1 MTAGGSR
8 DAPTVGASP
17 QAVSADPSSP
27 PTTPDPD
34 RLIGRVLGG
43 FVILERLGEGGFG
56 AVYKA
61 EQRALAREAVIKI
74 MRETH
79 QSNREMIERFRRE
92 AHLASL
98 LEHPYTAHVYAFG
111 DEPDGLLWIA
121 MELVR
126 GTPLDRLL
134 KAQGPLPLDRFVPLL
149 DKICEVVHTA
159 HEHGIVHRDLKPA
172 NVMVI
177 SRAGRLLPKLLD
189 FGLAKGLHRLPR
201 TSSAGGP
208 RAVPAAVDAH
218 APTTDPER
226 TAATAIVRV
235 PAGGSDIER
244 SVFTRGVL
252 GTPSYMAPEQWH
264 DIGSV
269 DLRADIYAL
278 GVMTFRS
285 LTGRAPFTGTAEE
298 LMLAHLTDPVPPLG
312 AAFPEALDAVL
323 ARAMAKEPA
332 DRFATALELAAAVRD
347 AAGYHEQGRP
357 LPRLDEELRDLL
369 LAGAPAPIAA
379 AVASLGTARNAHQAR
394 DRTVEAFRVCARYLG
409 LVALACVSSLVT
421 DGAEPWREDLRRM
434 CQGDSSD
441 EEWVKLARSICRPF
455 AAQREVFPIPELVE
469 LFFPDDASR
478 AREIDS
484 ALAELVRLQTAARRG
499 AGADEDKVLELL
511 EQGVPALATLLR
523 RLEFLR
529 HYLLLVPRH
538 DVVERW
544 MGVTRYARYVEQWRD
559 ALEVGKPAL
568 VDGDGRPVAMLWP
581 LVQVAEPAPG
591 APDAMFFLDGRGDR
605 GARMLAMP
613 AGFEREDADCWAWL
627 EGKLRGVS
635 EPSSRSLGERPPY
648 PGLVTFSADDAA
660 VFFGRE
666 REAEAARNRLR
677 IQPLLAVVGP
687 SGAGKSSFVHAG
699 IVPKLPAGSRAL
711 TVRPGRAPLSAL
723 AAIVA
728 HSIGA
733 DELSLRSAMKKDPE
747 ALGAALR
754 GDADARGGPIV
765 LVVDQFE
772 EVFTL
777 CSDEAERRS
786 FSAALVQAARA
797 VDDPVRVVLTLRD
810 DFLVRAEGLPALRE
824 RLAPAIQLLVPPDE
838 ENLLR
843 MLTEPARL
851 VGYQFDDRKLPG
863 EIVAAVA
870 GQAGSLPLI
879 AFTAAKLWE
888 HRDVRF
894 KQLRRQAYDAL
905 GGVVGALARHAEETL
920 SRMSRNEHRL
930 VRETFRRLVTSEGTR
945 AALGRAE
952 LLQVLGSDAAAEAL
966 LEKLIGARL
975 LHATDAGEG
984 GGERI
989 EVVHEALLAAWPR
1002 LVAWRREDLE
1012 GARLRD
1018 QLASAARQW
1027 TERGRPRGL
1036 LWRDEALVE
1045 YQVWRAR
1052 YLGKLTDAEEAFA
1065 TSSLRESQRALRRQ
1079 RLLGAG
1085 ALATLVAM
1093 LLTVTYMQRATRRQL
1108 LATYEEKGR
1117 EELLAGKP
1125 DRAALYLSRAYAGGT
1140 DDPSLRFLLG
1150 TALEQLDHERPH
1162 EFEAHRARIA
1172 SATYSAD
1179 GQRLLTASADG
1190 SAVLWD
1196 TRAGT
1201 PTLVLSGAG
1210 GALHFASFRP
1220 DGRQVITAGADGSAR
1235 IWDATTGESKGRLDA
1250 HPGGVLS
1257 AVFDPRGVLALT
1269 GGMDGTARLWDV
1281 ASGREVRE
1289 FTGSTAAVHFAAF
1302 SPDGSRVATASADGT
1317 ALLFDTATGRTLATL
1332 RGHRDGVNSVAFSPD
1347 GSEVVTGS
1355 SDHTARIF
1363 SSADG
1368 RLISTLEEHD
1378 AAVTSASFS
1387 ADGGR
1392 IVTASADRS
1401 VAVWD
1406 ATSGRLLAIR
1416 KGDSIV
1422 TWATFSPDGMR
1433 VASADLEQRV
1443 RIWETP
1449 LETRSPAEIEALLKE
1464 KVPVQLDGDRL
1475 VSTSASA
1482 RVAEPVGRAD
1492 APLRPSPA
1500 SSATPR
1506 TFPFATERL
1515 DGAGASRGV
1524 TAGEAIGYAEDL
1536 GGGAAIEMV
1545 RLPAGRF
1552 EMGSPEGQGEREEHP
1567 RHTVAVESFYIGRY
1581 EVTQRQWSTV
1591 MGSNPSAHVGQDLP
1605 VELVSWHEAMEFC
1618 ERVSRQSGRV
1628 YRLPTEAEWEYAC
1641 RAGSDGAYSFG
1652 DVITPRLVDDAG
1664 HDPFAHATRSY
1675 RETTVAVGSLGVA
1688 NAFGLYDMHGNVFE
1702 WCLDPWHESYEQAP
1716 ADGRVWLHGDPSYRV
1731 LRGGGWRWVDYY
1743 SRSAYRR
1750 RFPPTSGAND
1760 LGFRVVSDGPV
1771 APATR

>member
-1 MTAGGSR
+1 VSGQSRETVREGSAPHTVPDGG
-8 DAPTVGASP
+8 G
-17 QAVSADPSSP
+17 
-27 PTTPDPD
+27 
-34 RLIGRVLGG
+34 LIGRVLGG
-43 FVILERLGEGGFG
+43 FVILEKLGEGGFG
-56 AVYKA
+56 AVYRA
-61 EQRALAREAVIKI
+61 EQRVLAREAVIKI
-74 MRETH
+74 MRDAH
-79 QSNREMIERFRRE
+79 QASPEMIERFRRE

-159 HEHGIVHRDLKPA
+159 HEHGIVHRDIKPA

-189 FGLAKGLHRLPR
+189 FGLAKGLHRQPA
-201 TSSAGGP
+201 TGTAGGNEAGP
-208 RAVPAAVDAH
+208 RPVDQH
-218 APTTDPER
+218 APATEPEA
-226 TAATAIVRV
+226 TAATAIVQVLAR
-235 PAGGSDIER
+235 GGDIER

-252 GTPSYMAPEQWH
+252 GTPSYMAPEQWR
-264 DIGSV
+264 DTGSV

-278 GVMTFRS
+278 GVLTFRS

-298 LMLAHLTDPVPPLG
+298 LMLAHLTEPVPPLG
-312 AAFPEALDAVL
+312 AAFPVALDAVL
-323 ARAMAKEPA
+323 GRAMAKEPA
-332 DRFATALELAAAVRD
+332 DRFPTALELAAAVRD
-347 AAGYHEQGRP
+347 AAGYHEQGTP
-357 LPRLDEELRDLL
+357 LPRLEEELRDELL
-369 LAGAPAPIAA
+369 MGSPAPIAE
-379 AVASLGTARNAHQAR
+379 AVASLGAARNAHQAR

-409 LVALACVSSLVT
+409 LVGLACVSSLVT
-421 DGAEPWREDLRRM
+421 DGTEPWREDLRRL
-434 CQGDSSD
+434 CESGSTD
-441 EEWVKLARSICRPF
+441 EEWVGLARSICRPF
-455 AAQREVFPIPELVE
+455 AAQREVFPMPELVE

-478 AREIDS
+478 T
-484 ALAELVRLQTAARRG
+484 AELDRALGELVELQAAARRG
-499 AGADEDKVLELL
+499 AGADENRVLELL
-511 EQGVPALATLLR
+511 ERGVPALSTLLR
-523 RLEFLR
+523 RLAFLR
-529 HYLLLVPRH
+529 HYLLMVPRH

-544 MGVTRYARYVEQWRD
+544 MGVTRYARYVEHWRD
-559 ALEVGKPAL
+559 VLEVGKPAL

-581 LVQVAEPAPG
+581 LIQVAQPAPG
-591 APDAMFFLDGRGDR
+591 ASDAMFFLDGRGDR

-613 AGFEREDADCWAWL
+613 RGFEREDADCWTWI

-635 EPSSRSLGERPPY
+635 APSSRTPGERAPY
-648 PGLVTFSADDAA
+648 PGLVTFSADDAP

-677 IQPLLAVVGP
+677 IQPLLVVVGP

-699 IVPKLPAGSRAL
+699 VVPGLPQGSRAL
-711 TVRPGRAPLSAL
+711 TLRPGRSPLSAL

-728 HSIGA
+728 PYVGA
-733 DELSLRSAMKKDPE
+733 DERSLRAAMERAPE

-754 GDADARGGPIV
+754 GAAGAQGGSV
-765 LVVDQFE
+765 ALVIDQFE
-772 EVFTL
+772 EAFTL
-777 CSDEAERRS
+777 CTDDDERLC

-797 VDDPVRVVLTLRD
+797 VDDPVRVILTLRD

-824 RLAPAIQLLVPPDE
+824 RLAPAIQLIVPPDE
-838 ENLLR
+838 DNLLR

-851 VGYQFDDRKLPG
+851 VGYQFDDRKLPR

-870 GQAGSLPLI
+870 GRAGALPLV

-905 GGVVGALARHAEETL
+905 GGVVGALARHAEDTL
-920 SRMSRNEHRL
+920 SRMTREEHRL

-945 AALGRAE
+945 AVLGRAE
-952 LLQVLGSDAAAEAL
+952 LLQVLGANAAAEAL
-966 LEKLIGARL
+966 LEKVIAARL
-975 LHATDAGEG
+975 LHATDGGEE

-989 EVVHEALLAAWPR
+989 EVVHEALLSAWPR
-1002 LVAWRREDLE
+1002 LVTWRREDAD

-1018 QLASAARQW
+1018 QLAAAARQW

-1045 YQVWRAR
+1045 YRIWRAR
-1052 YLGKLTDAEEAFA
+1052 YPGNLTDTEEAFA

-1079 RLLGAG
+1079 RLLVGG
-1085 ALATLVAM
+1085 ALATLVVM

-1125 DRAALYLSRAYAGGT
+1125 DRAAVYLSRAYAGKT
-1140 DDPSLRFLLG
+1140 DDASLRFLLG
-1150 TALEQLDHERPH
+1150 TALEQLDHAEEH
-1162 EFEAHRARIA
+1162 GFEAHRARIA
-1172 SATYSAD
+1172 SAIYRPD
-1179 GQRLLTASADG
+1179 GRRLLTASADG

-1196 TRAGT
+1196 PETGVPARV
-1201 PTLVLSGAG
+1201 LVGAG

-1220 DGRQVITAGADGSAR
+1220 DGLQVITAGADGSAR
-1235 IWDATTGESKGRLDA
+1235 IWDAATGEAKGRLEA

-1269 GGMDGTARLWDV
+1269 GGMDGTARLWDA
-1281 ASGREVRE
+1281 ASGREIRT
-1289 FTGSTAAVHFAAF
+1289 FTGHASAVHSAAF
-1302 SPDGSRVATASADGT
+1302 SPDGARVATASADGT
-1317 ALLFDTATGRTLATL
+1317 AMLFDTATGQNLGTL
-1332 RGHRDGVNSVAFSPD
+1332 RGHRDGVNTVAFSPD
-1347 GSEVVTGS
+1347 GTEVVTGS

-1363 SSADG
+1363 STADG
-1368 RLISTLEEHD
+1368 HLVSALEEHG

-1387 ADGGR
+1387 PDGR
-1392 IVTASADRS
+1392 RVVTASADRS

-1406 ATSGRLLAIR
+1406 AVSGRLLAIR

-1422 TWATFSPDGMR
+1422 TWATFSPDGAR
-1433 VASADLEQRV
+1433 VASTDLAQRV
-1443 RIWETP
+1443 RIWEAP
-1449 LETRSPAEIEALLKE
+1449 LETRSPAAIEDLLKE
-1464 KVPVQLDGDRL
+1464 KVHLHLEGDRL
-1475 VSTSASA
+1475 VSTVPPA
-1482 RVAEPVGRAD
+1482 RAAEPVVRAET
-1492 APLRPSPA
+1492 RSPVAA

-1506 TFPFATERL
+1506 TFAFATERL
-1515 DGAGASRGV
+1515 DRAGASVGV
-1524 TAGEAIGYAEDL
+1524 TAGEARGYAEDL
-1536 GGGAAIEMV
+1536 GPGVALEMV
-1545 RLPAGRF
+1545 RVPGGRF
-1552 EMGSPEGQGEREEHP
+1552 QMGSPEGEGEREEHP
-1567 RHTVAVESFYIGRY
+1567 RHAVAVGSFYIGRY
-1581 EVTQRQWSTV
+1581 EVTQRQWSAV
-1591 MGSNPSAHVGQDLP
+1591 MMSNPSAHVGLDLP

-1641 RAGSDGAYSFG
+1641 RSGSDGAYSFG
-1652 DVITPRLVDDAG
+1652 DVVTPRLVNDAG
-1664 HDPFAHATRSY
+1664 HDPIARAGRSY
-1675 RETTVAVGSLGVA
+1675 RETTTKVGSLGVA

-1716 ADGRVWLHGDPSYRV
+1716 DDGRVWLHGDPTYRV

-1771 APATR
+1771 PAATR